1 MKSDARRNLTAA
13 LAVLALMGSAC
24 AAGGAGSLAALNV
37 WPAGTTVNY
46 VSTSAQSQAM
56 DIPGMGEQASNSSS
70 STEFAIEAVG
80 ERQFKITVTDASIN
94 MDQPDPTGMMP
105 SIDTLIG
112 LEAMLTL
119 DERGEVME
127 SSGIAGNP
135 WVEYQ
140 GGAEAYIEEL
150 RSFFQYLPEEPLRPG
165 VTWSREYGFT
175 ANQQGLDLNFEFVDT
190 YNCVAE
196 IIFEGT
202 RALKI
207 ESKQE
212 ISMGGGGDQ
221 MGIPVDF
228 ALSGTGDGTVI
239 IDAATGMLL
248 SNESKGTMTGGIS
261 AQGMDIPMT
270 MTMTSGI
277 KVK

>member
-24 AAGGAGSLAALNV
+24 AAGGAGSSAALNV

-56 DIPGMGEQASNSSS
+56 DIPGMGEQISNLSSN
-70 STEFAIEAVG
+70 TEFAVEAVG
-80 ERQFKITVTDASIN
+80 ERQFKVSVTDASYSS
-94 MDQPDPTGMMP
+94 DTPDPTGMMP
-105 SIDTLIG
+105 DVDTLVG
-112 LEAMLTL
+112 LEAMFTL
-119 DERGEVME
+119 NERGEVLE
-127 SSGIAGNP
+127 ASGIAGNP

-140 GGAEAYIEEL
+140 GGAEAYTEEL
-150 RSFFQYLPEEPLRPG
+150 RSFFQYLPEEPMRPG
-165 VTWSREYGFT
+165 VTWTRDYGFT
-175 ANQQGLDLNFEFVDT
+175 ANQQGVELLFEFVDT
-190 YNCVAE
+190 YNCVEE

-207 ESKQE
+207 ESEQE
-212 ISMGGGGDQ
+212 ISLGGGGDM
-221 MGIPVDF
+221 MGTPVDF
-228 ALSGTGDGTVI
+228 ALSGTGDGTII
-239 IDAATGMLL
+239 IDAVTGMLL
-248 SNESKGTMTGGIS
+248 SSESKGSMNGGIS

-270 MTMTSGI
+270 MTMTSAI